1 MLEALLID
9 LLILLPMTLDFCFK
23 HLQKM
28 NSYYNAW
35 QSLCYN
41 INDLSNTLQRDYLSF
56 YFLAEDQDLEVNL

>member
-28 NSYYNAW
+28 NSYYN
-35 QSLCYN
+35 
-41 INDLSNTLQRDYLSF
+41 
-56 YFLAEDQDLEVNL
+56 V